1 MNQGPFIA
9 PLGLKSGQPSVWTPY
24 GHGCSSQLSP
34 VLVGALLLF
43 FTVTGVCIWVC
54 AHTHGSRF

>member
-9 PLGLKSGQPSVWTPY
+9 PLGLKSGQPSIWTPY

-43 FTVTGVCIWVC
+43 FYCDRCVYLGVCTHTWV
-54 AHTHGSRF
+54 